1 MSSRNESS
9 WNKRKH
15 ASIVFYDNERG
26 NINDVDSVWNMD
38 PTAPNI
44 ACNHINDKIPN
55 ILLSD
60 PDQRDINYTNL
71 HIFDHNTYVI
81 HLRSINYKEIIVP
94 CQGFSDSHRTELIEW
109 ILHKQGKPFIVVF
122 DWDQTV
128 SVTNGIILPP
138 VDTPEMCRECAQYLL
153 GGYQRWNMFQE
164 LEKFILEKN
173 GEIYI
178 LTSNPLAD
186 ECGYPRILRRTTD
199 GSPEEYDFGSASK
212 RPLFL
217 KLIQQVF
224 SSMNDK
230 YLLSS
235 YQDGRLCSKGMRLLT
250 NNLFFNSV
258 KRTIPSFQT

>member
-15 ASIVFYDNERG
+15 ASIVFYDNEQG

-71 HIFDHNTYVI
+71 RIFDHNTYVI

-138 VDTPEMCRECAQYLL
+138 IYTSEMCRECAQYLL
-153 GGYQRWNMFQE
+153 GGYQRWNMVQE

-178 LTSNPLAD
+178 LTSNTLA
-186 ECGYPRILRRTTD
+186 
-199 GSPEEYDFGSASK
+199 YDFGSGSK
-212 RPLFL
+212 RHLFL
-217 KLIQQVF
+217 QLVQQVF
-224 SSMNDK
+224 SSMNDN

-235 YQDGRLCSKGMRLLT
+235 YQDGRLCSKGIRLLA
-250 NNLFFNSV
+250 NNLFFKSV